1 MLRTVDP
8 CVSVLIYVND
18 KSCLVV
24 FMRVL
29 KVRAFKG
36 AGVSAARLAL
46 VIAAGRIVPQPR
58 PARPAAPGTVLD
70 LGLGR
75 PASVSC
81 SPPLPHEYWGG
92 RRLECS
98 LVQAST
104 KYWLLV
110 ALILLLVYCKLSSYG
125 LVCTCIRNWYLVY
138 LLVTC
143 FGVRH
148 LFE

>member
-58 PARPAAPGTVLD
+58 PARPVAPGTVLD

-125 LVCTCIRNWYLVY
+125 LVCTCIWNWYLIY